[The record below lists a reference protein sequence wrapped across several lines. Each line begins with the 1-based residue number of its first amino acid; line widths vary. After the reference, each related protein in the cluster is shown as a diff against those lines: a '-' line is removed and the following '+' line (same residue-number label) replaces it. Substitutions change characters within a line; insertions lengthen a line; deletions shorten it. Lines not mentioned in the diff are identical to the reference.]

1 MLRLANRWTVDTL
14 DTFVVFRLELK
25 SSKKFI
31 YHFFLF
37 NGGVSNAADPDELSS
52 FGMLKDLTVFVF
64 NSTTQPV
71 DGHWK
76 HDMNGKE
83 NRIRGLVSWLHNEF
97 LLILAGCWKYSRVET
112 FLVTLRESDLM
123 GLPVDRVAVPAN
135 IVKSHG
141 KWCCNCQRKHNLP
154 HVVDIHEIHNLLSMQ
169 WPLHQISVFIM
180 GNMDCVMPSSPCLNL
195 DSFSWRFDMF
205 KFKRLPVSYHRN
217 PPLTSVVLNPA
228 SVDLRC
234 FARQCRDMSRVVIS
248 FCGLALATGPRLSQW
263 GPGWHRGPNTHKS
276 RLPPH
281 TLQFLLASRYSKQ
294 HCIDIK

>member
-31 YHFFLF
+31 YHFFSF
-37 NGGVSNAADPDELSS
+37 QWWCFQCSRSWWIELIWDVERSHCFCFQIHHS
-52 FGMLKDLTVFVF
+52 TSRWPLK
-64 NSTTQPV
+64 TQYE
-71 DGHWK
+71 WERK
-76 HDMNGKE
+76 QNQS
-83 NRIRGLVSWLHNEF
+83 RLHNEF

>member
-195 DSFSWRFDMF
+195 DSFSWRFD
-205 KFKRLPVSYHRN
+205 V
-217 PPLTSVVLNPA
+217 
-228 SVDLRC
+228 
-234 FARQCRDMSRVVIS
+234 
-248 FCGLALATGPRLSQW
+248 
-263 GPGWHRGPNTHKS
+263 
-276 RLPPH
+276 
-281 TLQFLLASRYSKQ
+281 
-294 HCIDIK
+294 

>member
-1 MLRLANRWTVDTL
+1 MA
-14 DTFVVFRLELK
+14 VFPMQQIL
-25 SSKKFI
+25 
-31 YHFFLF
+31 
-37 NGGVSNAADPDELSS
+37 
-52 FGMLKDLTVFVF
+52 
-64 NSTTQPV
+64 
-71 DGHWK
+71 
-76 HDMNGKE
+76 MNWAH
-83 NRIRGLVSWLHNEF
+83 L
-97 LLILAGCWKYSRVET
+97 GCWKISLFLFSIPPLNQSMAIENTIWMGKKTESGDWWAGCTMNFFWSWLAVENIPGWRHFWWHLESPT
-112 FLVTLRESDLM
+112 SWDSLSIEWQCRPILWNPTENDAATARGNTISHTWLISMKFTICFRCSGPYTKFLCSLWGIWTVWCHQVPVSILTLFLGDLT
-123 GLPVDRVAVPAN
+123 
-135 IVKSHG
+135 
-141 KWCCNCQRKHNLP
+141 
-154 HVVDIHEIHNLLSMQ
+154 
-169 WPLHQISVFIM
+169 
-180 GNMDCVMPSSPCLNL
+180 
-195 DSFSWRFDMF
+195 F

>member
-123 GLPVDRVAVPAN
+123 GLPVDRVAVPAD

-141 KWCCNCQRKHNLP
+141 KWCCNCQKKHNLR

-180 GNMDCVMPSSPCLNL
+180 GNMDCVMPSSPSILTLFLGDLTCLSSRDCL
-195 DSFSWRFDMF
+195 CHIIGI
-205 KFKRLPVSYHRN
+205 LPSHQLYWTQHQ
-217 PPLTSVVLNPA
+217 LTWDA
-228 SVDLRC
+228 
-234 FARQCRDMSRVVIS
+234 
-248 FCGLALATGPRLSQW
+248 
-263 GPGWHRGPNTHKS
+263 
-276 RLPPH
+276 
-281 TLQFLLASRYSKQ
+281 LLASAETWAEWLSLSVGWPSPQ
-294 HCIDIK
+294 GLDSASGGQADIGAPTPTNPNSFSTYTAIS

>member
-1 MLRLANRWTVDTL
+1 MA
-14 DTFVVFRLELK
+14 VFPMQQILMNWAHLGCWK
-25 SSKKFI
+25 ISL
-31 YHFFLF
+31 FLF
-37 NGGVSNAADPDELSS
+37 SIPPLNQSMAIENTIWMGKKTESGDWWA
-52 FGMLKDLTVFVF
+52 GCT
-64 NSTTQPV
+64 
-71 DGHWK
+71 
-76 HDMNGKE
+76 MN
-83 NRIRGLVSWLHNEF
+83 F
-97 LLILAGCWKYSRVET
+97 FCWKYSRVET

-123 GLPVDRVAVPAN
+123 GLPVDRVAVPAD